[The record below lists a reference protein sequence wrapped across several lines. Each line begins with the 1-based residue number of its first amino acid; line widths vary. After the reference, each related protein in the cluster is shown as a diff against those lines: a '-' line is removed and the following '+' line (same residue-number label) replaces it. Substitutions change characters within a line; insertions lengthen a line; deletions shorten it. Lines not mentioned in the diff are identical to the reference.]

1 MSNVCSQ
8 GSGYV
13 LFALGALL
21 TAGENTLP
29 YLMGRLIIRLQVT
42 IPLPGK
48 KKSLLGGTYSP
59 RSSSPAPSDSVSQT
73 NSLKRN
79 NSTSTYG
86 RKDSVQAHTPSR
98 NVSVSYSALS
108 LFRLMSGS
116 LTLTQRFRPHCSVR
130 NEPRVGKLC

>member
-1 MSNVCSQ
+1 MFPWLGLRPICTGGLVNSRGKYSP
-8 GSGYV
+8 
-13 LFALGALL
+13 LFD
-21 TAGENTLP
+21 GETV
-29 YLMGRLIIRLQVT
+29 IIRLQVT